1 MTFPSISRCIANIA
15 AVSVHVIYHRLLCL
29 LYNNN
34 NNNNILYRVSLI
46 HSSACC
52 CELCRCCWQLIE
64 ACIQRCNNE
73 CQLSMPLL
81 QIWCLMLTGMCCC
94 LDWPL
99 CMCACFCLD
108 WPLSLFYMIDWLML
122 WHLWLGVTKAICCVK
137 ICSKPFKGQPAN
149 PGSQVN
155 LVNGCW
161 NGCVCCACY
170 KW

>member
-1 MTFPSISRCIANIA
+1 MWFITDCSVYYIIIIIIIITFCIVYLSSIHLRA
-15 AVSVHVIYHRLLCL
+15 AVNCADAVDSWSKHVYKDATTSASCRCRCFRYGAWCLLVCVVVWIGLCVCVHVSVWIGLCL
-29 LYNNN
+29 
-34 NNNNILYRVSLI
+34 
-46 HSSACC
+46 
-52 CELCRCCWQLIE
+52 
-64 ACIQRCNNE
+64 
-73 CQLSMPLL
+73 
-81 QIWCLMLTGMCCC
+81 
-94 LDWPL
+94 
-99 CMCACFCLD
+99 F
-108 WPLSLFYMIDWLML
+108 FYMIDWLML